1 MKKRELVLTKYGIS
15 NARQRELRAFCE
27 QLPEWKQFL
36 AEHKNT
42 VESNRYRD
50 VPEKT
55 MGAISDKTADL
66 AVKRANLQEKI
77 RLIEATARE
86 TDPKL
91 WKYIIDSVCYDI
103 PFYKL
108 NVPISQNAFYDR
120 RRYFYFL
127 LDHKKK

>member
-36 AEHKNT
+36 SEHKNT
-42 VESNRYRD
+42 VESSRYRD
-50 VPEKT
+50 VPGKT

-77 RLIEATARE
+77 RLIEDTAKE
-86 TDPKL
+86 IDPKL
-91 WKYIIDSVCYDI
+91 WKYIIDSVCYNK

-108 NVPISQNAFYDR
+108 NVPISQSAFYDR
-120 RRYFYFL
+120 RRYFFL
-127 LDHKKK
+127 LLDYRKN

>member
-36 AEHKNT
+36 SEHKNT
-42 VESNRYRD
+42 VESSRYRD

-77 RLIEATARE
+77 RLIEDTAKE
-86 TDPKL
+86 IDPKL
-91 WKYIIDSVCYDI
+91 WKYIIDSVCYNK

>member
-36 AEHKNT
+36 SEHKNT
-42 VESNRYRD
+42 VESSRYRD

-77 RLIEATARE
+77 RLVEDIARE
-86 TDPKL
+86 TDPEL
-91 WKYIIDSVCYDI
+91 WEYIIASICYDI
-103 PFYKL
+103 PYHKL

-127 LDHKKK
+127 LDHKKI

>member
-36 AEHKNT
+36 SEHKNT
-42 VESNRYRD
+42 VESSRYRD

-77 RLIEATARE
+77 RLIGA
-86 TDPKL
+86 
-91 WKYIIDSVCYDI
+91 SNHDI
-103 PFYKL
+103 L
-108 NVPISQNAFYDR
+108 IA
-120 RRYFYFL
+120 
-127 LDHKKK
+127 

>member
-36 AEHKNT
+36 SEHKNT

-66 AVKRANLQEKI
+66 AVKRANL
-77 RLIEATARE
+77 
-86 TDPKL
+86 
-91 WKYIIDSVCYDI
+91 II
-103 PFYKL
+103 PG
-108 NVPISQNAFYDR
+108 N
-120 RRYFYFL
+120 
-127 LDHKKK
+127 